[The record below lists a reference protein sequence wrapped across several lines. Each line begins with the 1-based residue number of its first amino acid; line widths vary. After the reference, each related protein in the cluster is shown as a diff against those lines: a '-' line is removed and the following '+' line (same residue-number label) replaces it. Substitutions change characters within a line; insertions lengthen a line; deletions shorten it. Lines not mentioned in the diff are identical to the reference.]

1 MKIIKYIIIASIIYQ
16 LLDVSNIKITTN
28 NKIKIIIVGV
38 TLVYCYDLS
47 TENLENVFENKTNL
61 EDLFKK
67 IDKDITI
74 TKVSSVTPSDIS
86 SIDVSSDIE
95 NNVKDK
101 TIIKNGN
108 KKEPKQSI
116 SKEPKQSTKKEKDC
130 SAEIKKLKDSILSL
144 ENKLKGDDEESSN
157 KSNNNSSKKSKN
169 KTFKRKKS
177 KKNFNVNSEIMT
189 KKNNKKERKANNM
202 KYMEMLFDKLKE
214 EGLITEDDIE
224 KMKRK
229 LNAGI
234 DDVSSIIMKL
244 EKLNNNSMKYSVK
257 DDEYYKSLGSGIS
270 KKWSD
275 KYTILDTKNWAV
287 PAYKP
292 PVCVTNMRCKVC
304 PDNTSGYPV
313 NLMEWDESTKVSNTS
328 INKKWAN
335 SQDTETNSD

>member
-1 MKIIKYIIIASIIYQ
+1 MNIIKYILFTSIIYQ
-16 LLDVSNIKITTN
+16 LLDTYKFDKNSKL
-28 NKIKIIIVGV
+28 KIIAI
-38 TLVYCYDLS
+38 TSIIFYYYNLAQ
-47 TENLENVFENKTNL
+47 ENNENVFEKKTNL

-86 SIDVSSDIE
+86 TVE
-95 NNVKDK
+95 KD
-101 TIIKNGN
+101 N
-108 KKEPKQSI
+108 
-116 SKEPKQSTKKEKDC
+116 KDC
-130 SAEIKKLKDSILSL
+130 SIEIKKLKDSILSL
-144 ENKLKGDDEESSN
+144 ENKLKGSDNSSKDN
-157 KSNNNSSKKSKN
+157 NKLKSNNNSSKGDNKSKDS
-169 KTFKRKKS
+169 KDTSFKRKKS
-177 KKNFNVNSEIMT
+177 KKNFTVNSNNMT
-189 KKNNKKERKANNM
+189 KKNNDNERKANNI
-202 KYMEMLFDKLKE
+202 KYMDMLFSKLKK
-214 EGLITEDDIE
+214 EGLLTDDDIE
-224 KMKRK
+224 KMRRK
-229 LNAGI
+229 LNAGV
-234 DDVSSIIMKL
+234 DDVGSIIMKL

>member
-1 MKIIKYIIIASIIYQ
+1 MNIIKYILFTSIIYQ
-16 LLDVSNIKITTN
+16 LLDTYKFDKNSKL
-28 NKIKIIIVGV
+28 KIIAI
-38 TLVYCYDLS
+38 TSIIFYYYNLAQ
-47 TENLENVFENKTNL
+47 ENNENVFEKKTNL

-86 SIDVSSDIE
+86 TVE
-95 NNVKDK
+95 KD
-101 TIIKNGN
+101 N
-108 KKEPKQSI
+108 
-116 SKEPKQSTKKEKDC
+116 KDC
-130 SAEIKKLKDSILSL
+130 SIEIKKLKDSILSL
-144 ENKLKGDDEESSN
+144 ENKLKGSDNSSKDN
-157 KSNNNSSKKSKN
+157 NKLKSNNNSSKGDNKSKDS
-169 KTFKRKKS
+169 KDTSFKRIKV
-177 KKNFNVNSEIMT
+177 KKNFTVNSNNMT
-189 KKNNKKERKANNM
+189 KKNNDNERKANNI
-202 KYMEMLFDKLKE
+202 KYMDMLFSKLKK
-214 EGLITEDDIE
+214 EGLLTDDDIE
-224 KMKRK
+224 KMRRK
-229 LNAGI
+229 LNAGV
-234 DDVSSIIMKL
+234 DDVGSIIMKL

>member
-101 TIIKNGN
+101 TIIKIGN
-108 KKEPKQSI
+108 KKKPKQSI

-157 KSNNNSSKKSKN
+157 KNDNNSSRKNKN
-169 KTFKRKKS
+169 KTFKRRKS
-177 KKNFNVNSEIMT
+177 KKNFTVNSKNMT
-189 KKNNKKERKANNM
+189 RKNNDNERKANNI
-202 KYMEMLFDKLKE
+202 KYMDMLFSKLKK
-214 EGLITEDDIE
+214 EGLLTDDDIE
-224 KMKRK
+224 KMRRK
-229 LNAGI
+229 LNAGV
-234 DDVSSIIMKL
+234 DDVGSIIIKL
-244 EKLNNNSMKYSVK
+244 EKLNNNSMKFSVK

-304 PDNTSGYPV
+304 PDTTSGYPV

-335 SQDTETNSD
+335 SQDTETNAD

>member
-1 MKIIKYIIIASIIYQ
+1 MNIIKYILFASIIYQ
-16 LLDVSNIKITTN
+16 LLDTYKFENN
-28 NKIKIIIVGV
+28 NKIKLLAVASIIFFYYN
-38 TLVYCYDLS
+38 LAQ
-47 TENLENVFENKTNL
+47 ENNENVFEKKTNL

-67 IDKDITI
+67 IDKNVTI

-86 SIDVSSDIE
+86 TVE
-95 NNVKDK
+95 KD
-101 TIIKNGN
+101 N
-108 KKEPKQSI
+108 
-116 SKEPKQSTKKEKDC
+116 KDC
-130 SAEIKKLKDSILSL
+130 SIEIKKLKDSILSL
-144 ENKLKGDDEESSN
+144 ENKLK
-157 KSNNNSSKKSKN
+157 SNNNSSKGDNKSKDS
-169 KTFKRKKS
+169 KDTSFKRIKV
-177 KKNFNVNSEIMT
+177 KKNFTVNSNNMT
-189 KKNNKKERKANNM
+189 KKNNDNERKANNI
-202 KYMEMLFDKLKE
+202 KYMNMLFSKLKK
-214 EGLITEDDIE
+214 EGLLTDDDIE
-224 KMKRK
+224 KMRRK
-229 LNAGI
+229 LNAGVE
-234 DDVSSIIMKL
+234 DVGSIIMKL

-304 PDNTSGYPV
+304 PDTTSGYPV